1 MKKLNPLS
9 FLFILSVLISFSFNG
24 LKTKSNLIKS
34 RKSYEQKTIPIPFYL
49 KNAVMCS
56 GNKFSGK
63 KVMFAMMWSNPST
76 WTSFGATKPV
86 TGSSVIIPAGVH
98 IILDENPPI
107 LSNITVYGV

>member
-9 FLFILSVLISFSFNG
+9 YLIILSVLISFSFNG
-24 LKTKSNLIKS
+24 SKTKSNLPKS
-34 RKSYEQKTIPIPFYL
+34 RKSYEQKAASVPFYL

-86 TGSSVIIPAGVH
+86 AGSSVIKIGRAHV
-98 IILDENPPI
+98 
-107 LSNITVYGV
+107 